1 MTNHAFDRERMRR
14 EVAAGL
20 GRTPREISPKYFYDE
35 RGSRLFDE
43 ITRLDEYYP
52 TRTERELL
60 ERFSTVWITGVRPHC
75 LVELGAGS
83 ADKTRILLDAM
94 HAAGT
99 AELYVPVDIS
109 ADYLEDVAAGVDRA
123 YPELEVRPAVA
134 DLTGEL
140 ALDGALP
147 RPLVVAFLGSTL
159 GNFDREAAGGLLRR
173 VRALL
178 RPGDRF
184 LLGLDLVKQPA
195 VLEAAYNDADGVT
208 AAFNLNVLD
217 VLNRELGADFR
228 PEAFRHHAF
237 WNAEE
242 SRIEMH
248 LVTDQPQTVS
258 IPGVGTVEFAAGEHL
273 RTEISRK
280 FNRPGVEAMLAAA
293 GLRLVRWETDVR
305 DWFALAVGAP
315 A

>member
-20 GRTPREISPKYFYDE
+20 GSTPREISPKYFYDE
-35 RGSRLFDE
+35 RGSRLFDQ
-43 ITRLDEYYP
+43 ITRLDDYYP
-52 TRTERELL
+52 TRTERALL
-60 ERFSTVWITGVRPHC
+60 ERFSTDWITGIRTRC

-123 YPELEVRPAVA
+123 YPDIEVRPAVA

-147 RPLVVAFLGSTL
+147 RPMVVAFLGSTL
-159 GNFDREAAGGLLRR
+159 GNFDREAARGLLRR

-208 AAFNLNVLD
+208 ADFNLNVLE

-248 LVTDQPQTVS
+248 LVTDAPQTVA
-258 IPGVGTVEFAAGEHL
+258 IPGVGTFDFAAGESV

-280 FNRPGVEAMLAAA
+280 FDRPGAEAMLGAA
-293 GLRLVRWETDVR
+293 GLRLVRWETDAR